1 MLKKPRTKGVNNM
14 QEFKE
19 RRQGYKWNDFIAWTQ
34 RHPIELILLAGM
46 ALMVYIP
53 EIVGFLDGWL

>member
-1 MLKKPRTKGVNNM
+1 M

-19 RRQGYKWNDFIAWTQ
+19 RRQGYKWNDFISWTQ

-53 EIVGFLDGWL
+53 EIVGFLEGWS

>member
-1 MLKKPRTKGVNNM
+1 M

-19 RRQGYKWNDFIAWTQ
+19 RRQGYKWNGFITWAL
-34 RHPIELILLAGM
+34 RHPIELIFIELILLAGM

-53 EIVGFLDGWL
+53 EIVGFLEGWL